1 MHRPNERQT
10 DPDSS
15 LTPGPGPWPPPEDPA
30 TLPAGRQRALLLIV
44 AAVVLVAGAFVVA
57 GCDADPVEEVD
68 VADVTEE
75 DGPASAPPEDEAVT
89 LSGNV
94 VEILTETAL
103 TVTDEQSA
111 EPLLVLL
118 PPTAMVNGT
127 TWTLGAQPGLAQII
141 PPEATLQ
148 LFGTI
153 ETFDSAELAERL
165 GIVLNEEL
173 FAPWEGE
180 SVLIAQ
186 QVDTF
191 DPEGDVA
198 AETSPVAE

>member
-1 MHRPNERQT
+1 MNRPEDRSIEHDPALAPGTGPEPPSERPPAHRPRR
-10 DPDSS
+10 
-15 LTPGPGPWPPPEDPA
+15 
-30 TLPAGRQRALLLIV
+30 GRMLL
-44 AAVVLVAGAFVVA
+44 AVVTAALLVAGGPVLA

-75 DGPASAPPEDEAVT
+75 DAASVPPEDDTVS
-89 LSGNV
+89 LSGEV
-94 VEILTETAL
+94 VEILTESAL
-103 TVTDEQSA
+103 TVADEQSDD
-111 EPLLVLL
+111 PLLILL

-127 TWTLGAQPGLAQII
+127 TWTLGAQPALAQVI

-148 LFGTI
+148 LLGTI

-180 SVLIAQ
+180 SILIAQ

-191 DPEGDVA
+191 DPENDVE
-198 AETSPVAE
+198 AEASPEAE